1 MSRLSRPSLCSLL
14 SALVL
19 GLAAC
24 GEGSTT
30 EPNANDDDGHD
41 HDAAV
46 ASGAVCPPGSTLT
59 FQNFGNDFMQRYCL
73 SCHSVN
79 SQGAARGGAPTDHN
93 YDTVA
98 DVRRWGAEIDKH
110 AAAGPSSVNTL
121 MPPALPRPTQPEREQ
136 LGQWIACGAP

>member
-1 MSRLSRPSLCSLL
+1 MSRLSRPSMCSLL

-24 GEGSTT
+24 GEGTT
-30 EPNANDDDGHD
+30 TDPGDGDGHE

-46 ASGAVCPPGSTLT
+46 ASGATCTPGSTLT
-59 FQNFGNDFMQRYCL
+59 EQNFGNDFMQRYCL
-73 SCHSVN
+73 TCHSVTK
-79 SQGAARGGAPTDHN
+79 QGAARGGAPADHN

-98 DVRRWGAEIDKH
+98 DVRRWASEIDKH
-110 AAAGPSSVNTL
+110 AAAGPSSVNVL

-136 LGQWIACGAP
+136 LGVWLACGAP